1 MNLKESEIK
10 MNLKEYVKRVYQL
23 EKTLYNQNAFYQT
36 LNQKRNDLINLKDKP
51 MLPKASL
58 DISDRGGSC
67 ILLGVVL
74 GLLIG
79 VFVGLF
85 YSPSKETW
93 DELVSIVKYGI
104 IMGLIF
110 GLVTFVL
117 VLIASAGSTAMKNQ
131 EIRQK
136 NDEIITIN
144 FNNRNKANW
153 QIQMLE
159 REMNVISA
167 AYQDA
172 SDILQTYYNKNIIY
186 KKYRNL
192 IAVSS
197 IYEYLESGRC
207 SGLEGHEGA
216 YNIFENEIRQNII
229 INRLD
234 EVIRCLN
241 KIADNQYMLYSAIQ
255 ESNKKISRLS
265 NELSRMAD
273 NLSAI
278 EDNTAIMSY
287 NTQLIAQNT
296 ELTNWLQVFNT

>member
-1 MNLKESEIK
+1 

-23 EKTLYNQNAFYQT
+23 EKTLYNQNSFYQT
-36 LNQKRNDLINLKDKP
+36 LNQKRNDLINMKDKP
-51 MLPKASL
+51 MLQKASL

-67 ILLGVVL
+67 ILLGVIL

-79 VFVGLF
+79 VFAGLF
-85 YSPSKETW
+85 YSPSNETW
-93 DELVSIVKYGI
+93 DELVSIIKYGI
-104 IMGLIF
+104 IMGLVF
-110 GLVTFVL
+110 GLVAFIL
-117 VLIASAGSTAMKNQ
+117 VLIVSASSTAMKNQ
-131 EIRQK
+131 TISQK
-136 NDEIITIN
+136 NDEIIAIN
-144 FNNRNKANW
+144 YYNRNKANW

-167 AYQDA
+167 AYKET
-172 SDILQTYYNKNIIY
+172 SDILQMYYRKNIIY

-265 NELSRMAD
+265 DEFSRMAD

-278 EDNTAIMSY
+278 ENNTAIMSY

-296 ELTNWLQVFNT
+296 ELTNWLQVYNT

>member
-1 MNLKESEIK
+1 

-23 EKTLYNQNAFYQT
+23 EKTLYNQNSFYQT
-36 LNQKRNDLINLKDKP
+36 LNQKRNDLINMKDKP
-51 MLPKASL
+51 MLQKASL

-67 ILLGVVL
+67 ILLGVIL

-79 VFVGLF
+79 VFAGLF
-85 YSPSKETW
+85 YSPSNETW
-93 DELVSIVKYGI
+93 DELVSIIKYGI
-104 IMGLIF
+104 IMGLVF
-110 GLVTFVL
+110 GLVAFIL
-117 VLIASAGSTAMKNQ
+117 VLIVSASSTAMKNQ
-131 EIRQK
+131 TISQK
-136 NDEIITIN
+136 NDEIIAIN
-144 FNNRNKANW
+144 YYNRNKANW

-167 AYQDA
+167 TYKET
-172 SDILQTYYNKNIIY
+172 SDVLQMYYSKNIIY

-207 SGLEGHEGA
+207 SSLEGHEGA

-265 NELSRMAD
+265 DEFSRMAD

-278 EDNTAIMSY
+278 ENNTAIMSY

-296 ELTNWLQVFNT
+296 ELTNWLQVYNT